1 MPDLPL
7 GALLWLAVLVALGA
21 LFAKTYGRMST
32 LTTRTRDLEQFQVAV
47 DSLDRRFGGVTQ
59 PLLRGLDEARRHAGD
74 PAGLPALVT
83 EAQAVIDELTG
94 ETAAL
99 AAPEGLAPVVTAM
112 IGDLERAG
120 RAVMFVEH
128 GLGMMTNTSIGRDLE
143 AQTSLKRGALNLRH
157 ARDAFAERARKVA
170 DLRPVDMAPATPA
183 RNGQAAT
190 VASYP
195 IATSE
200 ADADVDKDD
209 GGAAFEPRM

>member
-7 GALLWLAVLVALGA
+7 WALLWLAVLVALGA

-32 LTTRTRDLEQFQVAV
+32 LTTRTHDLEHFQEAV
-47 DSLDRRFGGVTQ
+47 DSLDRRFGGVTE

-74 PAGLPALVT
+74 PTGLPELVT

-94 ETAAL
+94 ETTAL
-99 AAPEGLAPVVTAM
+99 AAPEGLAPVVAAM
-112 IGDLERAG
+112 TGDLERAA
-120 RAVMFVEH
+120 RAVMLVEH
-128 GLGMMTNTSIGRDLE
+128 GLGMMANKSIGRDLE

-170 DLRPVDMAPATPA
+170 DLRPADMAPGAPA
-183 RNGQAAT
+183 RDGQPAT

-195 IATSE
+195 V
-200 ADADVDKDD
+200 ADAGADTDD
-209 GGAAFEPRM
+209 GEGAFEPRM

>member
-7 GALLWLAVLVALGA
+7 WALLWIAVLIALGA

-32 LTTRTRDLEQFQVAV
+32 LTTRTRDLEQFQAAV
-47 DSLDRRFGGVTQ
+47 DSLDRRFGGVTK

-74 PAGLPALVT
+74 PAGLPELVT
-83 EAQAVIDELTG
+83 EAEAVIDELTG
-94 ETAAL
+94 ETTAL

-112 IGDLERAG
+112 TGDLERAG
-120 RAVMFVEH
+120 RAVLLVEH

-157 ARDAFAERARKVA
+157 AREAFAERARMVA

-183 RNGQAAT
+183 RNGHAAT

-195 IATSE
+195 IAT
-200 ADADVDKDD
+200 ADIDMDKDD
-209 GGAAFEPRM
+209 SEGAFEPRM

>member
-7 GALLWLAVLVALGA
+7 WALLWLAVLVALGA

-32 LTTRTRDLEQFQVAV
+32 LTTRTRDLEQFQAAV
-47 DSLDRRFGGVTQ
+47 DSLDLRFGGVTQ
-59 PLLRGLDEARRHAGD
+59 PLLRGLDAARRHAGD
-74 PAGLPALVT
+74 PAGLPELVT

-94 ETAAL
+94 ETTAL

-112 IGDLERAG
+112 TGDLERAG
-120 RAVMFVEH
+120 RAVLLVEH

-195 IATSE
+195 IAT
-200 ADADVDKDD
+200 ADADADILKDD
-209 GGAAFEPRM
+209 GEGAFEPRM

>member
-7 GALLWLAVLVALGA
+7 WALLWFAVLVALGA

-32 LTTRTRDLEQFQVAV
+32 LTTRTRDLEQFQAAV

-74 PAGLPALVT
+74 PAGLPELVI
-83 EAQAVIDELTG
+83 EAQVVIDELTG
-94 ETAAL
+94 ETTAL
-99 AAPEGLAPVVTAM
+99 TAPEGLAPVVAAM
-112 IGDLERAG
+112 TGDLERAG

-143 AQTSLKRGALNLRH
+143 AQTSLKRGALNLRP
-157 ARDAFAERARKVA
+157 AP
-170 DLRPVDMAPATPA
+170 RPPHGRV
-183 RNGQAAT
+183 AT

-195 IATSE
+195 IATAE
-200 ADADVDKDD
+200 ADADRDKDD
-209 GGAAFEPRM
+209 SEGAFGPRM